1 MTSVLV
7 MKCNFIFER
16 MNLIY
21 SLDSNQS
28 RMYTIMMKDIMG
40 VKLCIHRF
48 SMLLPLRKLYIVQ
61 LMYLN
66 LLEPM
71 KLLLITYIASSIGFL
86 LQMSNMCLKSPRP
99 GPTNSKFLPSG
110 KVDLIM
116 RHPPVIVHGKYI
128 IVNSLNHVDGRL
140 SVNHGWQDFVNQT
153 GLKPYMEI
161 KIEASL
167 VHGKLTLH
175 IGPV

>member
-1 MTSVLV
+1 MHPPVLHVASTKEVVHCATHVPEPAGADEATSHHL
-7 MKCNFIFER
+7 
-16 MNLIY
+16 Y
-21 SLDSNQS
+21 SF
-28 RMYTIMMKDIMG
+28 
-40 VKLCIHRF
+40 IHRF
-48 SMLLPLRKLYIVQ
+48 SVTDVKYV
-61 LMYLN
+61 
-66 LLEPM
+66 
-71 KLLLITYIASSIGFL
+71 
-86 LQMSNMCLKSPRP
+86 LKISEAR
-99 GPTNSKFLPSG
+99 TDKFQVPPSG